1 MHKDARGYAMRV
13 LAALAV
19 GCAAVLGG
27 CGGDAERVTL
37 VQPTAA
43 ASAAVAVATAVPPA
57 ATPVAPTAVPPTAT
71 SVAPTAT
78 AIPPTAAFAS
88 VAPEWLPTVLPDTPT
103 PTAVPPT
110 ATPVPPT
117 STSAPPTATSPLSI
131 TVPTPSTATL
141 TTGDPTRLAEPRFE
155 HTALLLPSGNVILGG
170 GHSGIVHIDHDIIA
184 LVQIP
189 LTHFDVYHPAE
200 GWSAI
205 NLVDDHRVFFRSS
218 MVLMADGTIMVVRIG
233 GGESGEDFTG
243 AATLDPATQLWTP
256 LPVPSITT
264 RNLERNLETLRR
276 IKGAIGTPLPA
287 PISTMNGPL
296 LALLQDGRV
305 IAVSDRQFVK
315 DGGNTYWF
323 PPKSEIF
330 DPRAGQWQTAAS
342 PNNMY
347 ISQGSTIVALQ
358 NGEAL
363 LIHSGNPSNSAYDE
377 ILAEIYD
384 PDADEWRVALG
395 MKARA
400 RPKAVVLPDG
410 RALVVGAAII
420 EEGGRAWGKTTS
432 AEIYDPATGAWTPT
446 GDMVG
451 SRLYFFALTLLPDG
465 RVLVSG
471 GKPLRGGI
479 LSTTEIYDPDTNAWT
494 PGPDMA
500 AARYDHTAT
509 TLPDGRILIAGGIT
523 DENAGAPPTNTS
535 EIISV
540 P

>member
-1 MHKDARGYAMRV
+1 MRW

-19 GCAAVLGG
+19 GCAAVWGG
-27 CGGDAERVTL
+27 CGGDMGWATQ
-37 VQPTAA
+37 VQPTATVIA
-43 ASAAVAVATAVPPA
+43 TAVAPPTLTAIPPRPTFASAATEWLPTALPSTPP
-57 ATPVAPTAVPPTAT
+57 PTAVPPTAT
-71 SVAPTAT
+71 PA
-78 AIPPTAAFAS
+78 
-88 VAPEWLPTVLPDTPT
+88 TPT
-103 PTAVPPT
+103 L
-110 ATPVPPT
+110 TPVPPT
-117 STSAPPTATSPLSI
+117 STSAPPTATSPPSI
-131 TVPTPSTATL
+131 TVPTPSTATF

-155 HTALLLPSGNVILGG
+155 HTALLLPSGNVVLGG
-170 GHSGIVHIDHDIIA
+170 GQSGIVHIDHDIIW
-184 LVQIP
+184 LMQIP

-205 NLVDDHRVFFRSS
+205 SLVDDDRIFFRSS

-256 LPVPSITT
+256 LPAPSITT

-330 DPRAGQWQTAAS
+330 DPCAGQWQTVAS

-432 AEIYDPATGAWTPT
+432 AEIYDPTTSVWTPT

-500 AARYDHTAT
+500 MPRYDHTAT
-509 TLPDGRILIAGGIT
+509 ALPDGRVLIAGGIT

-535 EIISV
+535 EIITV
-540 P
+540 R